1 MTKCLSIMCG
11 SRGRGRT
18 PWEITN
24 IWSSLAIL
32 VSQSYQSSIQC
43 WAIIGPVA
51 KRHLNGVSLAGRWW
65 PAHSVICILP
75 SSPHQKKK
83 RCRSWAPSDKTF
95 WIRAWSIFNDLE
107 WPSTEERSF
116 FVLFYTGGKPRNYH
130 EIVLTQICSQ
140 ATSGTR
146 RGSFQ
151 AENWIKKGWCHV
163 HFCFI
168 LQLRTNNGEI
178 RQCSSV

>member
-1 MTKCLSIMCG
+1 MKVVEENFRQLLKKVLCLWRKQMFVYIDEDFAINRIRPNFLSLLMTGIIRIGVAERG
-11 SRGRGRT
+11 SF
-18 PWEITN
+18 
-24 IWSSLAIL
+24 
-32 VSQSYQSSIQC
+32 
-43 WAIIGPVA
+43 
-51 KRHLNGVSLAGRWW
+51 
-65 PAHSVICILP
+65 
-75 SSPHQKKK
+75 KKY
-83 RCRSWAPSDKTF
+83 SETMHIP
-95 WIRAWSIFNDLE
+95 
-107 WPSTEERSF
+107 
-116 FVLFYTGGKPRNYH
+116 TGGKPRNYH

-178 RQCSSV
+178 RQCSSA

>member
-1 MTKCLSIMCG
+1 MYNEYHHLYTLSVL
-11 SRGRGRT
+11 RT
-18 PWEITN
+18 LTCFQMPQHT
-24 IWSSLAIL
+24 
-32 VSQSYQSSIQC
+32 
-43 WAIIGPVA
+43 P
-51 KRHLNGVSLAGRWW
+51 
-65 PAHSVICILP
+65 PT
-75 SSPHQKKK
+75 QKEQEYEQYINN
-83 RCRSWAPSDKTF
+83 T
-95 WIRAWSIFNDLE
+95 
-107 WPSTEERSF
+107 
-116 FVLFYTGGKPRNYH
+116 TGGKPRNYH

>member
-1 MTKCLSIMCG
+1 M
-11 SRGRGRT
+11 
-18 PWEITN
+18 N
-24 IWSSLAIL
+24 
-32 VSQSYQSSIQC
+32 
-43 WAIIGPVA
+43 
-51 KRHLNGVSLAGRWW
+51 
-65 PAHSVICILP
+65 
-75 SSPHQKKK
+75 SSPENQFFIEKSHLSVQKLTTFIVIKLGD
-83 RCRSWAPSDKTF
+83 DKT
-95 WIRAWSIFNDLE
+95 L
-107 WPSTEERSF
+107 PPVT
-116 FVLFYTGGKPRNYH
+116 YTGGKPRNYH

>member
-1 MTKCLSIMCG
+1 MSNLKEVLKKIDLKNKS
-11 SRGRGRT
+11 SS
-18 PWEITN
+18 WENSWKIYQACKELNKIT
-24 IWSSLAIL
+24 WG
-32 VSQSYQSSIQC
+32 
-43 WAIIGPVA
+43 W
-51 KRHLNGVSLAGRWW
+51 
-65 PAHSVICILP
+65 
-75 SSPHQKKK
+75 
-83 RCRSWAPSDKTF
+83 T
-95 WIRAWSIFNDLE
+95 
-107 WPSTEERSF
+107 
-116 FVLFYTGGKPRNYH
+116 TGGKPRNYD
-130 EIVLTQICSQ
+130 EIVLMQICSQ

>member
-1 MTKCLSIMCG
+1 MAKHFSAQT
-11 SRGRGRT
+11 
-18 PWEITN
+18 
-24 IWSSLAIL
+24 SLRQMN
-32 VSQSYQSSIQC
+32 V
-43 WAIIGPVA
+43 G
-51 KRHLNGVSLAGRWW
+51 
-65 PAHSVICILP
+65 
-75 SSPHQKKK
+75 
-83 RCRSWAPSDKTF
+83 
-95 WIRAWSIFNDLE
+95 
-107 WPSTEERSF
+107 
-116 FVLFYTGGKPRNYH
+116 TGGKPRNYH

-178 RQCSSV
+178 RQCSSM

>member
-1 MTKCLSIMCG
+1 MNLSIVLDGYCSIAG
-11 SRGRGRT
+11 
-18 PWEITN
+18 ITDN
-24 IWSSLAIL
+24 SPQNFEWS
-32 VSQSYQSSIQC
+32 Y
-43 WAIIGPVA
+43 G
-51 KRHLNGVSLAGRWW
+51 
-65 PAHSVICILP
+65 
-75 SSPHQKKK
+75 
-83 RCRSWAPSDKTF
+83 
-95 WIRAWSIFNDLE
+95 
-107 WPSTEERSF
+107 
-116 FVLFYTGGKPRNYH
+116 TGGKPRNYH

-168 LQLRTNNGEI
+168 LQLRINNGEI

>member
-1 MTKCLSIMCG
+1 MCDAHAQKNWHSILIVMLQ
-11 SRGRGRT
+11 
-18 PWEITN
+18 IFDNLFHYKN
-24 IWSSLAIL
+24 ILTVQRI
-32 VSQSYQSSIQC
+32 
-43 WAIIGPVA
+43 
-51 KRHLNGVSLAGRWW
+51 KRL
-65 PAHSVICILP
+65 
-75 SSPHQKKK
+75 
-83 RCRSWAPSDKTF
+83 
-95 WIRAWSIFNDLE
+95 
-107 WPSTEERSF
+107 
-116 FVLFYTGGKPRNYH
+116 YTGGKPRNYH

>member
-1 MTKCLSIMCG
+1 MSK
-11 SRGRGRT
+11 
-18 PWEITN
+18 
-24 IWSSLAIL
+24 
-32 VSQSYQSSIQC
+32 
-43 WAIIGPVA
+43 
-51 KRHLNGVSLAGRWW
+51 NGES
-65 PAHSVICILP
+65 
-75 SSPHQKKK
+75 KKK
-83 RCRSWAPSDKTF
+83 SKIRNRYNQVPHMTEDITWESDIHT
-95 WIRAWSIFNDLE
+95 IRHHKREPRVSPYPAGEHKASINRRARKY
-107 WPSTEERSF
+107 SK
-116 FVLFYTGGKPRNYH
+116 YTGGKPRNYH

>member
-1 MTKCLSIMCG
+1 MESHGQRYSIMLSKPLCRLFTLRACG
-11 SRGRGRT
+11 LCLLT
-18 PWEITN
+18 EN
-24 IWSSLAIL
+24 SLKCT
-32 VSQSYQSSIQC
+32 SQ
-43 WAIIGPVA
+43 
-51 KRHLNGVSLAGRWW
+51 
-65 PAHSVICILP
+65 
-75 SSPHQKKK
+75 
-83 RCRSWAPSDKTF
+83 CRIEDM
-95 WIRAWSIFNDLE
+95 L
-107 WPSTEERSF
+107 
-116 FVLFYTGGKPRNYH
+116 YTGGKPRNYH

-168 LQLRTNNGEI
+168 LQLRANNGEI

>member
-1 MTKCLSIMCG
+1 MPCNKID
-11 SRGRGRT
+11 T
-18 PWEITN
+18 PVMPLVVYRFSNIT
-24 IWSSLAIL
+24 
-32 VSQSYQSSIQC
+32 
-43 WAIIGPVA
+43 
-51 KRHLNGVSLAGRWW
+51 
-65 PAHSVICILP
+65 
-75 SSPHQKKK
+75 
-83 RCRSWAPSDKTF
+83 
-95 WIRAWSIFNDLE
+95 
-107 WPSTEERSF
+107 
-116 FVLFYTGGKPRNYH
+116 YTGGKPRNYH

>member
-1 MTKCLSIMCG
+1 MSKCALYRKMMQHGIKLSTKHPSETNNNFKNSYLKSVNVSVKSITFYNIPIKIDLFCNQNSIG
-11 SRGRGRT
+11 LKYFV
-18 PWEITN
+18 EI
-24 IWSSLAIL
+24 WFSM
-32 VSQSYQSSIQC
+32 
-43 WAIIGPVA
+43 
-51 KRHLNGVSLAGRWW
+51 
-65 PAHSVICILP
+65 
-75 SSPHQKKK
+75 
-83 RCRSWAPSDKTF
+83 F
-95 WIRAWSIFNDLE
+95 
-107 WPSTEERSF
+107 
-116 FVLFYTGGKPRNYH
+116 TGGKPRNYH

>member
-1 MTKCLSIMCG
+1 MFL
-11 SRGRGRT
+11 
-18 PWEITN
+18 N
-24 IWSSLAIL
+24 ILTIYGLLIL
-32 VSQSYQSSIQC
+32 I
-43 WAIIGPVA
+43 
-51 KRHLNGVSLAGRWW
+51 HD
-65 PAHSVICILP
+65 VI
-75 SSPHQKKK
+75 
-83 RCRSWAPSDKTF
+83 
-95 WIRAWSIFNDLE
+95 
-107 WPSTEERSF
+107 
-116 FVLFYTGGKPRNYH
+116 TGGKPRNYH

>member
-1 MTKCLSIMCG
+1 MGWSLEMQTLLLLIQIKC
-11 SRGRGRT
+11 
-18 PWEITN
+18 
-24 IWSSLAIL
+24 
-32 VSQSYQSSIQC
+32 
-43 WAIIGPVA
+43 
-51 KRHLNGVSLAGRWW
+51 
-65 PAHSVICILP
+65 
-75 SSPHQKKK
+75 
-83 RCRSWAPSDKTF
+83 D
-95 WIRAWSIFNDLE
+95 
-107 WPSTEERSF
+107 EEVKGKS
-116 FVLFYTGGKPRNYH
+116 TGGKPRNYH

-151 AENWIKKGWCHV
+151 AENWIKKGWGHV

>member
-1 MTKCLSIMCG
+1 MFQPQTSKIMSNFISGVSVKIHAVGTPKKCLSKALRVD
-11 SRGRGRT
+11 S
-18 PWEITN
+18 
-24 IWSSLAIL
+24 
-32 VSQSYQSSIQC
+32 
-43 WAIIGPVA
+43 
-51 KRHLNGVSLAGRWW
+51 
-65 PAHSVICILP
+65 
-75 SSPHQKKK
+75 
-83 RCRSWAPSDKTF
+83 TF
-95 WIRAWSIFNDLE
+95 S
-107 WPSTEERSF
+107 
-116 FVLFYTGGKPRNYH
+116 TGGKPRNYH

>member
-1 MTKCLSIMCG
+1 MLHKEGHIRIIPAKFGQNPT
-11 SRGRGRT
+11 
-18 PWEITN
+18 
-24 IWSSLAIL
+24 SSL
-32 VSQSYQSSIQC
+32 
-43 WAIIGPVA
+43 GD
-51 KRHLNGVSLAGRWW
+51 
-65 PAHSVICILP
+65 VI
-75 SSPHQKKK
+75 
-83 RCRSWAPSDKTF
+83 
-95 WIRAWSIFNDLE
+95 
-107 WPSTEERSF
+107 
-116 FVLFYTGGKPRNYH
+116 YTGGKPRNYH

>member
-1 MTKCLSIMCG
+1 MGLVA
-11 SRGRGRT
+11 RT
-18 PWEITN
+18 PVFGGLPTTLALLR
-24 IWSSLAIL
+24 SLISAFVIRFL
-32 VSQSYQSSIQC
+32 ENFINLKDFKN
-43 WAIIGPVA
+43 AP
-51 KRHLNGVSLAGRWW
+51 
-65 PAHSVICILP
+65 PAYI
-75 SSPHQKKK
+75 
-83 RCRSWAPSDKTF
+83 
-95 WIRAWSIFNDLE
+95 
-107 WPSTEERSF
+107 
-116 FVLFYTGGKPRNYH
+116 TGGKPRNYH

-168 LQLRTNNGEI
+168 LQLRTNSGEI